1 MNPVLRW
8 LALVLCML
16 GLVARAAEAQ
26 MDEPRAYG
34 HVIGDVLTRLGHLPL
49 PAGRTLD
56 IDRLPRPGRV
66 DAWLELLSVERE
78 PASGGVTLR
87 LRYQVINVGNEV
99 ATTVLPALKL
109 PLTGGAAGE
118 AVELP
123 DWPVHISP
131 LTAPFA
137 VARGALD
144 EMQPDIVPVRE
155 PLGPIVLR
163 LALCG
168 VALALLALPLLLRR
182 FPQLA
187 FWRRRAPFL
196 EAWRDLARIDDTPR
210 ALARLHAAFDASA
223 GGAVFAQRLDTLY
236 DARPGLLSAADEIEA
251 FFAASRALFFA
262 QAGGAEGWT
271 PARVRALAHRL
282 ARLEGAR
289 A

>member
-1 MNPVLRW
+1 MRR
-8 LALVLCML
+8 AIAIGIGLVLCAL
-16 GLVARAAEAQ
+16 LLRAHAAEPV
-26 MDEPRAYG
+26 MEEPRAYG
-34 HVIGDVLTRLGHLPL
+34 HVVGDVLTRVARVPL
-49 PAGRTLD
+49 PAGRTFNVD
-56 IDRLPRPGRV
+56 GLPRPGRV

-78 PASGGVTLR
+78 PASGGETLR
-87 LRYQVINVGNEV
+87 LRYQVINVGSEV

-109 PLTGGAAGE
+109 PLAGGATGE

-137 VARGALD
+137 VERGSLAA
-144 EMQPDIVPVRE
+144 MQPDIVPTRE
-155 PLGPIVLR
+155 PIAPLVQR
-163 LALCG
+163 LALW
-168 VALALLALPLLLRR
+168 ALGLLLLFTPSLLRR

-187 FWRRRAPFL
+187 FWRRHAPFL
-196 EAWRDLARIDDTPR
+196 AAWRELGRIDDTPR

-223 GGAVFAQRLDTLY
+223 GGAVFAQQLDGLY
-236 DARPGLLSAADEIEA
+236 AARPGLRAAAVEIEG

-262 QAGGAEGWT
+262 QGDAAGWT

-282 ARLEGAR
+282 AQLEGAR